1 MALVDKGLFC
11 NCIRVVYN
19 SFNRRS
25 NTKTMNNETK
35 AEIVANVLLIVTLS
49 LMLVFLLLRG
59 E

>member
-1 MALVDKGLFC
+1 
-11 NCIRVVYN
+11 
-19 SFNRRS
+19 
-25 NTKTMNNETK
+25 MNDETK